1 MNQHNTPTLL
11 SDALERAYIQ
21 ATLSDTR
28 PLSIT
33 RGIIKLGKLI
43 GKFSVRALRSVA
55 RHMAALNDARARDV
69 RFTHSQW

>member
-1 MNQHNTPTLL
+1 MKEHNSTPLF
-11 SDALERAYIQ
+11 SDALERAYMH
-21 ATLSDTR
+21 ATLSDSR

-33 RGIIKLGKLI
+33 RGIVKSARFVGRI
-43 GKFSVRALRSVA
+43 GAKVLRIVG